1 MLTDHLGRRD
11 LRDRRTELRFHVE
24 ALQATIIWLG
34 DGSNAGLG
42 VGYNQI
48 MQTAVV
54 RGLSWV
60 VLFDQDST
68 PSPGMTLSLLG
79 RFRRLMEA
87 GQRPSVVGPRPISPD
102 GTAYKTPDTFG
113 VSKVGQS
120 DALLQTLF
128 LISSG
133 SLTHTQAYR
142 DIGPFR
148 EDFFIDAIDIEWCMR
163 AGRAATPAGWLWM
176 CRCSTASASA

>member
-1 MLTDHLGRRD
+1 MREHAVDGKGLTAVAGDAIAAGVIVYRPDAGMLERLLAALQPQVDEIYLFCNSPPTAEVRA
-11 LRDRRTELRFHVE
+11 EVE

-68 PSPGMTLSLLG
+68 PSPGTCG
-79 RFRRLMEA
+79 
-87 GQRPSVVGPRPISPD
+87 
-102 GTAYKTPDTFG
+102 
-113 VSKVGQS
+113 
-120 DALLQTLF
+120 
-128 LISSG
+128 
-133 SLTHTQAYR
+133 
-142 DIGPFR
+142 
-148 EDFFIDAIDIEWCMR
+148 
-163 AGRAATPAGWLWM
+163 
-176 CRCSTASASA
+176 